1 MNTRFWAASLIGLM
15 LAGCAA
21 MPISS
26 MWALR
31 KLELETTDF
40 RSWRAALKSPT
51 FVRTTTAT
59 LKVDLVMAEGV
70 NRGESFAL
78 IEATDSLAALRMVT
92 EAGPGEQL
100 GVYRLSD
107 TDVAKLERIRADVLT
122 AKAKSNEKGK
132 LGIGVSA
139 QGCSSGLV
147 PSGPVK
153 LSTYL
158 KTSETQ
164 RFVPLLEDVD
174 LLKFGKAKTAAD
186 IFKPCGDQK

>member
-1 MNTRFWAASLIGLM
+1 MIARLWIGSMLALM
-15 LAGCAA
+15 VAGCAA

-31 KLELETTDF
+31 KLELETTNF
-40 RSWRAALKSPT
+40 ESWRAALKSPA

-59 LKVDLVMAEGV
+59 LKVDLVMADGN

-78 IEATDSLAALRMVT
+78 IEAPDSLAAIRMVT
-92 EAGPGEQL
+92 ETRPGEQL

-107 TDVAKLERIRADVLT
+107 ADVAKLERIRADVLT
-122 AKAKSNEKGK
+122 AKVKSNEEGK

-164 RFVPLLEDVD
+164 RFVPLMEDVD

-186 IFKPCGDQK
+186 IFRPCSDQK